1 MIRILA
7 YLAIIHCIHS
17 SFAFQPKPIK
27 IQICQNKD
35 CCKRFPSKY
44 DGGLPQ
50 TVRDLIPINTR
61 LQDKGSAAV
70 AHVDTPIIIETT
82 GCLSQCSS
90 GPNIS
95 INDRIFGNVD
105 DVLSVAAI
113 LEVAADVDSP
123 GDLMAAVEDMA
134 TANKSTNEKTK
145 IKYLN
150 FAVRSL
156 TKAGLASTAAM
167 AHALVLRAD
176 VHLESYPQNIDQAL
190 EDTMK
195 AIDIDSLHG
204 RAWRVLADVR
214 EAKGDILEAM
224 EAVSKWA
231 DVNPEFHAKATKEL
245 QRLRVTAGGT
255 P

>member
-1 MIRILA
+1 MEYTTRTMYCGTVHVYYLTNGILHFFPLIGFDRIL
-7 YLAIIHCIHS
+7 
-17 SFAFQPKPIK
+17 FA
-27 IQICQNKD
+27 
-35 CCKRFPSKY
+35 
-44 DGGLPQ
+44 
-50 TVRDLIPINTR
+50 
-61 LQDKGSAAV
+61 A
-70 AHVDTPIIIETT
+70 
-82 GCLSQCSS
+82 
-90 GPNIS
+90 
-95 INDRIFGNVD
+95 
-105 DVLSVAAI
+105 
-113 LEVAADVDSP
+113 
-123 GDLMAAVEDMA
+123 
-134 TANKSTNEKTK
+134 TNEKTK
-145 IKYLN
+145 IKHLN